1 MLKIREKN
9 SLPSLFLDQ
18 LLQKF
23 CKLFLC
29 LFEIYIVVESL
40 NHVGLFATPWTAAC
54 LASLSY
60 TVSWSWLRFMSIE
73 WCYLTISS
81 SAAPVSSC
89 PQCFP
94 ASGSFPINWLLA
106 SAGQSIGASTSA
118 SVLPMNIQGW
128 IPLRLTG
135 LISSLSKGL
144 SSLLHHHNSCKIF

>member
-81 SAAPVSSC
+81 SAAPFSSC